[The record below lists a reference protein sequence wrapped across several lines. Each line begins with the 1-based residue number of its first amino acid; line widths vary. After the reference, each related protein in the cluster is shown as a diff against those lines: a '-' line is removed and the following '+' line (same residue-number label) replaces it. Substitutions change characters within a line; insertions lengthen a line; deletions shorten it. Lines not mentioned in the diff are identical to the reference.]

1 MFVRVIMILLYANVV
16 SNVFHGLNQRTVIVK
31 YLNTLMNFSEHLEFK
46 KNKVFKSTT
55 T

>member
-1 MFVRVIMILLYANVV
+1 MFVCLIMILLYANVV

-31 YLNTLMNFSEHLEFK
+31 YLNTLMNFSEHLESK
-46 KNKVFKSTT
+46 KNKVFMSTT